1 MKTTCK
7 NMKKEIEEIKSELE
21 VIHKLEKDFPDK
33 ELLCAKN
40 GKHYKW
46 FVKEDGKSQYL
57 PKNETRLAENLALK
71 KYYMGRKQE
80 LEKRLKACN
89 YFVKTVSDS
98 EDGAER
104 ILYHPEFGRL
114 LEKKFRPINESLDNW
129 QKSAYE
135 SCSGYKE
142 KLIVPATQGK
152 YVRSKSE
159 AIIDRLL
166 YQYHIP
172 FHYEEKLDLNGIVIY
187 PDFTIRHP
195 LTGEFFY
202 WEHFGLMDDADY
214 QNRVCEKIKL
224 YSKNGIWPSVYLIM
238 TYECNRYPL
247 SIEKVEHI
255 IHEYFNM

>member
-142 KLIVPATQGK
+142 KLIVPATLLPLFQRRIPH
-152 YVRSKSE
+152 YQSRSSLHSSWHHQ
-159 AIIDRLL
+159 LL
-166 YQYHIP
+166 P
-172 FHYEEKLDLNGIVIY
+172 V
-187 PDFTIRHP
+187 
-195 LTGEFFY
+195 
-202 WEHFGLMDDADY
+202 
-214 QNRVCEKIKL
+214 
-224 YSKNGIWPSVYLIM
+224 
-238 TYECNRYPL
+238 
-247 SIEKVEHI
+247 
-255 IHEYFNM
+255 